1 MGVWRILRELNEL
14 SSATDIDI
22 DLDAIE
28 QSSQG
33 AGLLTQRTTLLVET
47 IVVSP
52 SLLSTIQNMNKSAR
66 SSKLQTKNSDFGH
79 KI

>member
-1 MGVWRILRELNEL
+1 MRLFFVTGDYRSVGEWRKLRELNEL
-14 SSATDIDI
+14 SSTTNIEI

-28 QSSQG
+28 ESSQG

-52 SLLSTIQNMNKSAR
+52 FQY
-66 SSKLQTKNSDFGH
+66 

>member
-1 MGVWRILRELNEL
+1 MTVFVTGGYRSVGEWRKLRQLNEV
-14 SSATDIDI
+14 SSSTDIEI

-28 QSSQG
+28 ESSQG

-52 SLLSTIQNMNKSAR
+52 FQYKICTNQNQEA
-66 SSKLQTKNSDFGH
+66 
-79 KI
+79 II